1 MHRVAVI
8 FIGCLLFLATSVILE
23 LRQPLASHIAQK
35 MAGENWYRI
44 ALNNNHVGYMYNNAY
59 RDLKGRWHFLSTTHF
74 SLENNSPNTISK
86 WLTFAAKPPFALTRA
101 SYTNRSSG
109 QHNATTIR
117 ATPEG
122 YEASIQRN
130 QQANSVALPWQF
142 DLDTFVAFEQWLS
155 SEAPQAGAQHLT
167 ESLDFERL
175 RITRRNYRVVEQNDE
190 GYLVETSAPFAATR
204 TQLNTYF
211 QPQHLSMAGLFDV
224 QATSEADAIAL
235 SELRSK
241 TSYLLAL
248 DQRLPD
254 HTNLKSLALNLH
266 GAGDYNLPQKYSL
279 TANPVTTKGDGQ
291 AHQGETLQFPV
302 SHPDIQALVAQS
314 LSQAKNSGRHPVD
327 TLVTTAYER
336 LAYSEDEPAG
346 AVLTALEKQR
356 GECTD
361 YADLFSTLARAAG
374 YPARNIYGLAYKDG
388 ANPAFMFHAWNEVYV
403 DGQWR
408 SVDPTWNQTRVDA
421 SHMPLSDAQAAR
433 LMQANNTSD
442 IYFEVTAKA
451 YFSAD

>member
-8 FIGCLLFLATSVILE
+8 FIGCLLFLATSVTLE

-109 QHNATTIR
+109 QHNATTIL
-117 ATPEG
+117 ATTEG
-122 YEASIQRN
+122 YKASIVRN
-130 QQANSVALPWQF
+130 QQANSIALPWQF
-142 DLDTFVAFEQWLS
+142 DLDSFVAFEQWLS
-155 SEAPQAGAQHLT
+155 REAPQAGAQHLT

-224 QATSEADAIAL
+224 QATTEADAIAL

-254 HTNLKSLALNLH
+254 HANLKSLALTLH
-266 GAGDYNLPQKYSL
+266 GAGDYNLPQKFSL
-279 TANPVTTKGDGQ
+279 NANPVTTKGDGQ

-314 LSQAKNSGRHPVD
+314 LAQAKNNGQDPVD

-403 DGQWR
+403 AGEWR

-421 SHMPLSDAQAAR
+421 SHLPLSDAQAAR

>member
-1 MHRVAVI
+1 MPRIAVI
-8 FIGCLLFLATSVILE
+8 LIGSVVFLAASAIVE
-23 LRQPLASHIAQK
+23 LRQPLASHIAKK

-74 SLENNSPNTISK
+74 SLERNSTNTISK
-86 WLTFAAKPPFALTRA
+86 WLTFAAKPPFTLTRA
-101 SYTNRSSG
+101 SYTNRSSSG
-109 QHNATTIR
+109 HNATTIV
-117 ATPEG
+117 ATSQG
-122 YEASIQRN
+122 LEASIRRN
-130 QQANSVALPWQF
+130 QQANSVTLPWQF

-155 SEAPQAGAQHLT
+155 REAPVAGAQHLT

-235 SELRSK
+235 SEMRSK
-241 TSYLLAL
+241 TNYLLAL
-248 DQRLPD
+248 DQHLPD
-254 HTNLKSLALNLH
+254 HTNLKSLSLTLH
-266 GAGDYNLPQKYSL
+266 GAGNYNLPKKFNL
-279 TANPVTTKGDGQ
+279 TANPVTSNGNGQ
-291 AHQGETLQFPV
+291 AHRGETLQFPV

-314 LSQAKNSGRHPVD
+314 LARAKNSGLDPVGA
-327 TLVTTAYER
+327 LVMTTYES

-346 AVLTALEKQR
+346 AVLTALQKQR

-361 YADLFSTLARAAG
+361 YADLFNTLARAAG
-374 YPARNIYGLAYKDG
+374 FPARNIYGLAYKDG
-388 ANPAFMFHAWNEVYV
+388 ADPAMMFHAWNEVFV

-408 SVDPTWNQTRVDA
+408 AVDPTWNQTRVDA
-421 SHMPLSDAQAAR
+421 SHIPLSDVQAAR

-442 IYFEVTAKA
+442 LYFEVTAKA
-451 YFSAD
+451 YFSGD